1 MATPP
6 AAIAVRVP
14 RRGSRMRTLERALGG
29 RAAVFGAALLALLV
43 LLAILAPLVA
53 PHDPEQIDSARVLAG
68 PDLAHPFGSD
78 QLGRD
83 VLSRVLFGLR
93 TSLGVAIG
101 SVALAMLVGVPLG
114 LVAGYRGGWVDSLI
128 MRPIDLLLSLPA
140 LLLAV
145 SLIAI
150 LGEGSIVAGVAIAI
164 IYLPILARVVR
175 SSTLVVRE
183 RPYVTAARAR
193 GASPLAVMARHV
205 LPNAIGPALVQAT
218 VLIGFAIQVEAA
230 LAFLGLGAQ
239 PPTPSL
245 GLMLLD
251 GYQVLQQAAWVDIF
265 PGLAIALA
273 VAAFL
278 LIGDGLRR
286 VYDPYGVGELA
297 AETSGAVNE

>member
-1 MATPP
+1 MATP
-6 AAIAVRVP
+6 AIAISAP
-14 RRGSRMRTLERALGG
+14 RPRSRLRRLERALGG
-29 RAAVFGAALLALLV
+29 RAALVGAALLTLLV
-43 LLAILAPLVA
+43 LLAILAPLIA
-53 PHDPEQIDSARVLAG
+53 PHDAEQIDASRVLAG
-68 PDLAHPFGSD
+68 PDLSHPFGSD

-101 SVALAMLVGVPLG
+101 SVALAMLIGIPLG
-114 LVAGYRGGWVDSLI
+114 LLAGYRGGWVDSVI
-128 MRPIDLLLSLPA
+128 MRPVDLLLALPA

-150 LGEGSIVAGVAIAI
+150 LGEGSLVALVAIAI

-175 SSTLVVRE
+175 SSALVVRE

-193 GASPLAVMARHV
+193 GASPLAVMTRHV

-218 VLIGFAIQVEAA
+218 VLMGFAIQIEAA

-251 GYQVLQQAAWVDIF
+251 GYQVLQQAPWVDIY

-273 VAAFL
+273 VIAFF

-286 VYDPYGVGELA
+286 VYDPYGVGEV
-297 AETSGAVNE
+297 E